1 MASGHD
7 CDAGLLFGQ
16 VRTDELCLFF
26 TGLSYIGEPSIYTCT
41 LYHLVPLPGKIE
53 SILYIYIYMRTH
65 VGNPPDTWS
74 VVHPCMRSRRMRS
87 PSGQGPEIP
96 PSRDAQAERVG
107 PELILSGMDLDPRA
121 FESVDSID
129 RFQIVGH
136 ICSPFLVR

>member
-1 MASGHD
+1 
-7 CDAGLLFGQ
+7 
-16 VRTDELCLFF
+16 
-26 TGLSYIGEPSIYTCT
+26 
-41 LYHLVPLPGKIE
+41 
-53 SILYIYIYMRTH
+53 MRTH